1 MKHLDYMTKSL
12 GELFGRKS
20 ITQERNWVIVKNGQI
35 VEHYESFEDAIQDNR
50 GHLITELYY
59 LNHYKNL
66 DI

>member
-1 MKHLDYMTKSL
+1 MFMF
-12 GELFGRKS
+12 EVRQS

-50 GHLITELYY
+50 GHLMTELYY